1 LLVASTAFTDS
12 YSVVQRPHEFGVR
25 MALGAGI
32 GDVVRTVMVQ
42 GVRAAVI
49 GIAIASAGAIS
60 LRGVIAPLLFQTSP
74 RSPSAFAVAAAVIL
88 VAAAAASFVPAW
100 RASRL

>member
-49 GIAIASAGAIS
+49 GIAIGSAGAIS

-74 RSPSAFAVAAAVIL
+74 RSPSPFTVAAAVIL

-100 RASRL
+100 RAS